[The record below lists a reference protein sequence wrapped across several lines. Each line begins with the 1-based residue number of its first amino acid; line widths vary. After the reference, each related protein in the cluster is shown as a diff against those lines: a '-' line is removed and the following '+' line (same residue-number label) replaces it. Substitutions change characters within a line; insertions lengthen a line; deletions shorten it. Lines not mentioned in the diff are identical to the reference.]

1 MGPAQRIFT
10 NLVKTPLAILR
21 RIDIWIIANVDDMLF
36 MTQTIEGLNMA
47 KDTLIFLL
55 HPLGFIIILKKS
67 VLSTT
72 QKLEFLGLEISSV
85 NIDL

>member
-21 RIDIWIIANVDDMLF
+21 INIWIIVNVDDMLF

-67 VLSTT
+67 VLSAT
-72 QKLEFLGLEISSV
+72 QKLEFLGREIGSV

>member
-21 RIDIWIIANVDDMLF
+21 IEIRIIINVDDILF
-36 MTQTIEGLNMA
+36 MTPTIEGLNMA

-67 VLSTT
+67 VLSAT
-72 QKLEFLGLEISSV
+72 QKLEYLGLEIGSV